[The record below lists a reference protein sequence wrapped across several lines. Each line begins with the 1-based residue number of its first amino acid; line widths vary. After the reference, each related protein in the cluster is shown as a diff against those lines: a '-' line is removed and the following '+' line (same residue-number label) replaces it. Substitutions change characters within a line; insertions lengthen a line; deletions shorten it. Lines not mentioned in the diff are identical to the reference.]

1 MFNEDD
7 FKNLED
13 SMEGMPDGLVDA
25 SDYTEDMELITD
37 ILSKIDY
44 DNMMSRM
51 EAMMYIINNVYDED
65 NNVSIDRVSGTIIAL
80 CFHIVNIVNSLEEE
94 SREDYFNFTKNE
106 IIGEIKTGALE
117 PAMRRSGRV
126 RQAVRANPFMVSSA
140 AAIDV
145 RDLKN
150 DIVPVNWEKNC

>member
-106 IIGEIKTGALE
+106 IIDEIKKDATSL
-117 PAMRRSGRV
+117 PYW
-126 RQAVRANPFMVSSA
+126 
-140 AAIDV
+140 
-145 RDLKN
+145 DLKESG
-150 DIVPVNWEKNC
+150 DE